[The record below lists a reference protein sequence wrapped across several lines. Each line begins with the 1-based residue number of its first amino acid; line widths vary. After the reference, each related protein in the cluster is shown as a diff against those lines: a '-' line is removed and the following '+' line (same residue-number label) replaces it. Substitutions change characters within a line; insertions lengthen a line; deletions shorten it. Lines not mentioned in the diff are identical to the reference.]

1 MGLAAERG
9 ETAQRP
15 FWNELSSRSL
25 RRVYRLSFGEFVIV
39 TALAAAA
46 SLAVFAHADRRGNRH
61 ATAWGIATFLA
72 AGIVVPLY
80 FIRYWL
86 RARRQRS

>member
-1 MGLAAERG
+1 M
-9 ETAQRP
+9 
-15 FWNELSSRSL
+15 
-25 RRVYRLSFGEFVIV
+25 YRLSFGEFLIV

-46 SLAVFAHADRRGNRH
+46 SLAVFAHADRHGNRH
-61 ATAWGIATFLA
+61 ATAWGIATFRA

-86 RARRQRS
+86 RSRRQRS